1 MRILEQFIKGKKQDQ
16 TLCED
21 MLFVNDNFIAVADGV
36 TAKTDTEFQGKTGGR
51 AAAEKVCEAVSEFPE
66 DINVFDAVK
75 VMTEKVAS
83 LYTADKPLGT
93 ALVGVIIFS
102 KFRNEI
108 WSVGDCQCF
117 INDDFFSHE
126 KEIDRIVSDMRA
138 LVLEMGRRNGMTE
151 EELFEN
157 DIGREFILPVIK
169 KQQIFA
175 NSDGRFS
182 YGVINGMPVYEKDIV
197 VHKVKQGDEIILA
210 SDGYPELLK
219 TLAESEERLKEEI
232 KNNPLCDGDYHS
244 TKGIKKDW
252 ASFDDRTYIRFK
264 V

>member
-151 EELFEN
+151 
-157 DIGREFILPVIK
+157 
-169 KQQIFA
+169 
-175 NSDGRFS
+175 
-182 YGVINGMPVYEKDIV
+182 
-197 VHKVKQGDEIILA
+197 
-210 SDGYPELLK
+210 
-219 TLAESEERLKEEI
+219 
-232 KNNPLCDGDYHS
+232 
-244 TKGIKKDW
+244 
-252 ASFDDRTYIRFK
+252 
-264 V
+264 